1 MVSEAVVS
9 RFQTY
14 SSSGRVAYKNPWILN
29 TDTGRYKAM
38 KIKAITLAGCYSIG
52 IQALLFCS
60 FLVVVAPAVQAAD
73 APGATQ
79 KVAPKALLA
88 HPEVFFEPSDAR
100 QEQTVLYRGHGLGL
114 PASFEQ
120 DAIRL
125 SLPRNVSSGA
135 TQSTEPSSVRL
146 HFVGGSASARVEGAE
161 PLQGI
166 SNYFAGS
173 DPTQWRT
180 KVPHF
185 ARVVY
190 RGVYPGVDVVFYG
203 EQGRLEY
210 DYVLAP
216 GADPSAIH
224 LHIEGGKLSLSR
236 EGEVI
241 VSSSGREVMRLK
253 KPKAYEEGEARR
265 MVKADYVL
273 KGDEISVRLG
283 RYDRHRQLV
292 VDPALAF
299 ATFVMSNCQ
308 GFACRDIINGMTA
321 DNTGVYLVGTTTAAV
336 FPSADGQPPVGDTGG
351 AHTTFVVKL
360 DPTGVKV
367 LYASF
372 FVFSRGE
379 AIAVDGQGHAVFGG
393 EVFDAPAGT
402 PGFPLTPG
410 SFNGHAPVFCINCD
424 IPFATELSSDGSSLV
439 FSTLLQADSGNPNAG
454 NFVPDYSIPGIAI
467 DSTGAVY
474 VSGFISQ
481 FGGGNTSLLPVA
493 ATPGAFLT
501 SPPSKKG
508 NAFIMK
514 LNPTGSALDYS
525 TFMGSPSGNASFVI
539 AVDGN
544 GAAYLH
550 GTAGPDFPTTPG
562 AFQTTAPSIAT
573 VVVKLHPDGKTL
585 DYSTFFGDF
594 TTVSRGIA
602 VANNGEAVVTGKG
615 ATVPT
620 TPGAICST
628 GTSGQ
633 DRAYLARFNAAA
645 SALVY
650 STTLCSVANSS
661 SDSGGVAVDSSGAA
675 YVEVLNTTFDS
686 LPSTQFP
693 LLNPIQGYLPPTA
706 LETTS
711 VLKVDSSGA
720 LQWGTFFG
728 DGINHSLNTSTT
740 TSAIAVDGSGAVY
753 FLSGGDPATPTTPG
767 SFRHLLPDGYG
778 AGPYLAKIVPSLGA
792 PVPVARTSLD
802 LGSVAFGSSSAP
814 NGAIVGNFGDATL
827 PAPTAS
833 ITGDFSQTSACQ
845 NPVPPGQNCA
855 FNVVFTPTA
864 PGVRT
869 GTLTV
874 HFSGLPDQTVA
885 LSGTG
890 LAPTATPSSTRITFP
905 PQFPLNTT
913 SPPQQ
918 LKITNNGTAALNV
931 SNIQTTGDFA
941 QTHACSGSIA
951 IGASCLVQVT
961 FTPTANG
968 VRNGT
973 VVLSDNAVNSPQTV
987 NLVGFGG
994 QAPAVS
1000 LNPASIGF
1008 GNQNVGSTSAAASVT
1023 LTNIGNQTLN
1033 VSQISAS
1040 SDFSQTNNC
1049 TSVTAGNTCTL
1060 QVSFAPTASGTRN
1073 GSVTIT
1079 SNSFS
1084 SPDVLPVTGAA
1095 LDFSA
1100 TVNGSGSSTVGA
1112 GQAASYGLSV
1122 APVNGFNGTLN
1133 FTCTGAPSE
1142 ANCTVSP
1149 SSLVLNGSAQN
1160 VSITVTTTA
1169 ASAAAPL
1176 PPGLTVPP
1184 NMVPLAVGSMLLL
1197 LSAAMFGMRRRAR
1210 WLTLAPLAFVLLWV
1224 GCGGGSGNRGGG
1236 NPGTPKGTYTIM
1248 VTGTGSGGSPNH
1260 SQNFTLIVN

>member
-1 MVSEAVVS
+1 M
-9 RFQTY
+9 T
-14 SSSGRVAYKNPWILN
+14 
-29 TDTGRYKAM
+29 
-38 KIKAITLAGCYSIG
+38 IKTEKLAGCCLIG
-52 IQALLFCS
+52 IQALL
-60 FLVVVAPAVQAAD
+60 LVFFVAVVAPAAQAAD
-73 APGATQ
+73 APGTAQ
-79 KVAPKALLA
+79 KVGPKM
-88 HPEVFFEPSDAR
+88 PPTEVFFEPLNAR
-100 QEQTVLYRGHGLGL
+100 QQQTVLYRSHGLGL

-120 DAIRL
+120 DAVRL
-125 SLPRNVSSGA
+125 SLPRNVASGA
-135 TQSTEPSSVRL
+135 TQSTDPSSVRL
-146 HFVGGSASARVEGAE
+146 HFVGGSSSARVEGAE
-161 PLQGI
+161 LLQGI

-173 DPTQWRT
+173 DPKQWRT

-216 GADPSAIH
+216 GADPSR
-224 LHIEGGKLSLSR
+224 LRLEVEGAQLSLSP

-241 VSSSGREVMRLK
+241 VASGGREVMRLK
-253 KPKAYEEGEARR
+253 KPKAFQDREPQRLVA
-265 MVKADYVL
+265 ADYVL
-273 KGDEISVRLG
+273 KGNEVAVRLG
-283 RYDRHRQLV
+283 KYDHHRQLV

-299 ATFVMSNCQ
+299 ATFVMSNCT
-308 GFACRDIINGMTA
+308 GVACRDIINGMA
-321 DNTGVYLVGTTTAAV
+321 VDNTGVYLVGTTTAAV
-336 FPSADGQPPVGDTGG
+336 FPSADGQPPVGVTRG
-351 AHTTFVVKL
+351 ANTTFVVKL

-402 PGFPLTPG
+402 PGFPLTAG
-410 SFNGHAPVFCINCD
+410 SFNGHTPVHCVNCD

-439 FSTLLQADSGNPNAG
+439 FSTLLQADSGNANGG

-481 FGGGNTSLLPVA
+481 FGHGDTSLLPVA

-501 SPPSKKG
+501 SHPSTKG

-525 TFMGSPSGNASFVI
+525 TFMGSPSGNASFAI

-562 AFQTTAPSIAT
+562 AFQTTAPSTAA
-573 VVVKLHPDGKTL
+573 VVVKLHPDAKTL

-594 TTVSRGIA
+594 TTVSGGIA
-602 VANNGEAVVTGKG
+602 VANNGEAVVSGNG

-633 DRAYLARFNAAA
+633 QRAYLARFNAAG

-650 STTLCSVANSS
+650 STTLCNVANSS
-661 SDSGGVAVDSSGAA
+661 SESGGVAVDSSGAA
-675 YVEVLNTTFDS
+675 YVEVLITSFNS
-686 LPSTQFP
+686 LPSMQFP
-693 LLNPIQGYLPPTA
+693 LLNPIQGYVPPPA

-728 DGINHSLNTSTT
+728 DSIDHSGDLPSTT
-740 TSAIAVDGSGAVY
+740 TGAIAVDGTGAVY
-753 FLSGGDPATPTTPG
+753 FLSGGVAATPTTPG
-767 SFRHLLPDGYG
+767 SFRQILPDGYFQ
-778 AGPYLAKIVPSLGA
+778 GPYLAKIVPSLGA
-792 PVPVARTSLD
+792 PVPVLRTSLD
-802 LGSVAFGSSSAP
+802 FGSVAFGTSSAP
-814 NGAIVGNFGDATL
+814 NDAIVGNFGDATL

-845 NPVPPGQNCA
+845 NPVPAGDKCA
-855 FNVVFTPTA
+855 FTVTFTPTA
-864 PGVRT
+864 AGLRT
-869 GTLTV
+869 GVLTV
-874 HFSGLPDQTVA
+874 HFGGALPDQTTA

-890 LAPTATPSSTRITFP
+890 LAPTVTPSATKITFP

-918 LKITNNGTAALNV
+918 LKITNNGTFALNI

-941 QTHACSGSIA
+941 QTNTCSSVA
-951 IGASCLVQVT
+951 IGAFCLVQVT

-973 VVLSDNAVNSPQTV
+973 VELSDNAVNSPQTV

-1023 LTNIGNQTLN
+1023 LTNSGNQTLN

-1060 QVSFAPTASGTRN
+1060 QVSFAPMASGTRN

-1084 SPDVLPVTGAA
+1084 SPDVLQVTGVA
-1095 LDFSA
+1095 LDFSPSPNGPA
-1100 TVNGSGSSTVGA
+1100 TVTVAA
-1112 GQAASYGLSV
+1112 GQTANYGMTV
-1122 APVNGFNGTLN
+1122 APVSGFTGTLN
-1133 FTCTGAPSE
+1133 FTCTGAPLA

-1149 SSLVLNGSAQN
+1149 SSISLGATSQSVA
-1160 VSITVTTTA
+1160 ITVTTTA
-1169 ASAAAPL
+1169 PTVGHSVALLPRGGPGGWPLLLAA
-1176 PPGLTVPP
+1176 GLT
-1184 NMVPLAVGSMLLL
+1184 LLL
-1197 LSAAMFGMRRRAR
+1197 ALTLRMRRRIR
-1210 WLTLAPLAFVLLWV
+1210 WVALAPLALMLLLI
-1224 GCGGGSGNRGGG
+1224 GCGGGGNSGGG
-1236 NPGTPKGTYTIM
+1236 GTQGTPKGTYTIT
-1248 VTGTGSGGSPNH
+1248 VTGSGNGGSPSH